1 VTVIAAFWAMVPPQ
15 MEKCMAF
22 AKSLHAVGLFLA
34 TSVSLLWWELPYDLE
49 PGASAAQWPAV
60 VVELRKCCF

>member
-1 VTVIAAFWAMVPPQ
+1 MTAAAALWSVVPPQ

-34 TSVSLLWWELPYDLE
+34 TSVSLPWWEAPYDHE
-49 PGASAAQWPAV
+49 SGTSAAQWPEVAV
-60 VVELRKCCF
+60 VLEN